1 MPDKRKHKRKWVN
14 RLQRHYRLVV
24 MNDENFEVKASIKLN
39 PVNLL
44 LTISTLFVIYAI
56 IIIALMRITPVNE
69 MFFGPDK
76 TPEMKQE
83 LLHYHVTIDSLNNVI
98 ADQSRYLG
106 IITQVLRGEVDTTRP
121 TLSETEGH
129 LDSLNFGPI
138 SHQDSMLR
146 AEYERRRDYG
156 ILVSSEQRRLSAIEE
171 LYFIPPVRG
180 IVTKSFEQE
189 YNHFG
194 IDIVAEENAAIKA
207 TLEGKVIFTGW
218 TSEYGNV
225 ISIQHGDNLVS
236 VYKHNAVLLK
246 KVGTFVSAGEVVA
259 LLGNTGEFSQG
270 PHLHFELWHDMVP
283 INPLQYI
290 VFN

>member
-56 IIIALMRITPVNE
+56 IIIALMRIAPVNE
-69 MFFGPDK
+69 IFFGPDK

-83 LLHYHVTIDSLNNVI
+83 LLRYHVSIDSLNNVI

-129 LDSLNFGPI
+129 LDSLHFGPI
-138 SHQDSMLR
+138 GHQDSMLR
-146 AEYERRRDYG
+146 AEYERRRNYG
-156 ILVSSEQRRLSAIEE
+156 ILVSSEKRSLSTIEE

-194 IDIVAEENAAIKA
+194 IDIVADENAAIKA

-225 ISIQHGDNLVS
+225 IAIQHGDNLVS

-259 LLGNTGEFSQG
+259 LLGNTGELSQG